1 MRDCWENEKKE
12 RVSFMRASVLV
23 GPRQLELR
31 EIDTPTTPIDGILVR
46 VMACG
51 ICGSDIR
58 SFESGLRGDIS
69 EQVMGHEIAGTVEDV
84 GPQAEGFKRGDK
96 VAIAP
101 DVCCG
106 ECFYC
111 KKGWVNLC
119 DNHRMIGTHWPG
131 GFAQFLSVDG
141 YMLKHGMVHH
151 MPDELSFVDATMS
164 EPASS
169 VLACQENINVSLG
182 DTVAIIGDGPI
193 GCLHIEVARA
203 RGASRVFM
211 SGLHRLDFAEE
222 FHPDLLVDAGS
233 QDPVREI
240 LNATKGLG
248 VDHCIVATP
257 VADTQRQGVEIV
269 RKRGTV
275 VLFGGLPRTD
285 PMTTLNGNKIH
296 YEEIRVVGAFSYQA
310 RHHRLAL
317 DLIRSKKISA
327 SKYVTRVVSLT
338 EIEEGIR
345 MAQQGDAMKVVVD
358 PWR

>member
-1 MRDCWENEKKE
+1 
-12 RVSFMRASVLV
+12 MRASVLV
-23 GPRQLELR
+23 GPRRLELR
-31 EIDTPTTPIDGILVR
+31 EIDKPTTPADGILVK
-46 VMACG
+46 VLACG

-58 SFESGLRGDIS
+58 SYESGLRGGIS
-69 EQVMGHEIAGTVEDV
+69 EQVMGHEIAGIIEDV
-84 GPQAEGFKRGDK
+84 GPYATSFKRGDR

-106 ECFYC
+106 ECIYC
-111 KKGWVNLC
+111 RRGWVNLC
-119 DNHRMIGTHWPG
+119 NNHRMIGTHWPG

-141 YMLKHGMVHH
+141 FMLKHGIVHH
-151 MPDELSFVDATMS
+151 MPDELGFVEVTMS

-169 VLACQENINVSLG
+169 VLACQESINVGLG
-182 DTVAIIGDGPI
+182 DTVAVIGDGPI

-211 SGLHRLDFAEE
+211 SGLRRLGFAGR
-222 FHPDLLVDAGS
+222 FHPDLLVDAGC

-240 LNATKGLG
+240 LDATGGLG

-257 VADTQRQGVEIV
+257 VADTQRQGVEMV

-275 VLFGGLPRTD
+275 VLFGGLPKTD
-285 PMTTLNGNKIH
+285 PMTTLDGNKIH

-317 DLIRSKKISA
+317 DLIRSNKISA

-338 EIEEGIR
+338 EIEDGIR
-345 MAQQGDAMKVVVD
+345 MAQQGDALKVVVD
-358 PWR
+358 PWM